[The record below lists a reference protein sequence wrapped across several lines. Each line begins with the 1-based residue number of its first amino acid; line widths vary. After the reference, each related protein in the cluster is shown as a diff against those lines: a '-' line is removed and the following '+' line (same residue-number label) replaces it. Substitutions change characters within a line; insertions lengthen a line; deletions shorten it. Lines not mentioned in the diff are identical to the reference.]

1 MKKSFMFMAL
11 VSAMLTSCSSREEAP
26 QPDVNG
32 DYIEMLGRGENAAL
46 YVRDSWE
53 VYHSFDDGQT
63 WNIKYQSSNPDSY
76 GDVMGFVS
84 PGALSII
91 IQDGMVLKDEDL
103 FYSTGPDPILACL
116 EALRKSTG
124 KHIEVYRGASIDYQ
138 QGDDLSKL
146 SGALGKVSVFN
157 SEKLHLTLKGYGQVD
172 FSKYISRNEIDYVAV
187 PYKAVDMAD
196 NVIGSDINDIRR
208 QIIDR
213 CREHFGRYIDLT
225 EVYGGAFNL
234 DDGNIIDLDEL
245 EKRLL
250 D

>member
-1 MKKSFMFMAL
+1 MLMAL
-11 VSAMLTSCSSREEAP
+11 VSAMLTSCSSKEEVP

-46 YVRDSWE
+46 YVRDSWD
-53 VYHSFDDGQT
+53 VYYSFDDGQT
-63 WNIKYQSSNPDSY
+63 WDIKYQSSNPETYQDL
-76 GDVMGFVS
+76 MGFSS
-84 PGALSII
+84 PGIHSII
-91 IQDGMVLKDEDL
+91 IQDGMVLKEEEL
-103 FYSTGPDPILACL
+103 FHSTGPDPILACL

-124 KHIEVYRGASIDYQ
+124 KQIEVYRGTSIDYR

-157 SEKLHLTLKGYGQVD
+157 SEKLHLTLNGYGEVG
-172 FSKYISRNEIDYVAV
+172 FSKYISRSEIDYRAV
-187 PYKAVDMAD
+187 PYKAVSMAD
-196 NVIGSDINDIRR
+196 NVIGSDLNDIRR

-225 EVYGGAFNL
+225 EVYGGTVIL